1 MRIKDNV
8 LFGSVG
14 ERAIKFYEEYPM
26 FQETQLDNIPFLML
40 DIIGNVSKRKRI
52 R

>member
-26 FQETQLDNIPFLML
+26 FQEMQLDSIPFF
-40 DIIGNVSKRKRI
+40 DVRYYRECV
-52 R
+52 